1 MTRSAYSALP
11 PARKRSIHVVAFA
24 ALLTG
29 IAWAALHFAAPGWID
44 EEISRR
50 TQVVLLK
57 IHGGAAMLA
66 LIALGVLLA
75 THILPALKN
84 PENRKAGITLLAG
97 TATLALTG
105 WGLYYLGDES
115 LRVWTSNIHI
125 AVGMAAA
132 AAFIWHIRYRK
143 RGANAG

>member
-1 MTRSAYSALP
+1 MARSAYSALP
-11 PARKRSIHVVAFA
+11 LALKRSLHCVALA

-29 IAWAALHFAAPGWID
+29 IAWAALHFATQGWID

-50 TQVVLLK
+50 TQVVLLEV
-57 IHGGAAMLA
+57 HGAAAMLA
-66 LIALGVLLA
+66 LIALGVLLS

-84 PENRKAGITLLAG
+84 PENRKVGITLLAS

-105 WGLYYLGDES
+105 WGLYYLGDEN
-115 LRVWTSNIHI
+115 LRAWTSNIHI

-132 AAFIWHIRYRK
+132 AAFIWHIRYRE
-143 RGANAG
+143 RGVNAG